1 MLTYLK
7 DSDILYYESWGNPFV
22 IVNSHEVAL
31 DLFERRS
38 ALYADRPRMPML
50 NDLCGWSWDLGLM
63 PYNDDWK
70 LGRKMFTKHFRAG
83 AASVAHREQETR
95 CARELVRDILRDP
108 TDLYE
113 HVRLMY
119 GKLIM
124 SITYGIDVE
133 SAGDPY
139 ITNARKALFAITAA
153 GNVGT
158 YLVDSIPWCKH
169 SLVSFSEGR
178 MIELRQ

>member
-1 MLTYLK
+1 
-7 DSDILYYESWGNPFV
+7 
-22 IVNSHEVAL
+22 
-31 DLFERRS
+31 
-38 ALYADRPRMPML
+38 
-50 NDLCGWSWDLGLM
+50 
-63 PYNDDWK
+63 
-70 LGRKMFTKHFRAG
+70 
-83 AASVAHREQETR
+83 
-95 CARELVRDILRDP
+95 
-108 TDLYE
+108 
-113 HVRLMY
+113 MY